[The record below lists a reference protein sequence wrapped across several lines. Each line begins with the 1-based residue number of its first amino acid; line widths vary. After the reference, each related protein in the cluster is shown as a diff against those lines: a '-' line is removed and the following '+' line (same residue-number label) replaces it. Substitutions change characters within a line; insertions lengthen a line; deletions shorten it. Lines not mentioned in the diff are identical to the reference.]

1 MVVKINVLYR
11 FDEFELDPINRVLK
25 GAGQPISLHS
35 RNFDLLRYMVRNPG
49 RLLTK
54 DELMNAVWG
63 DTAVEEGNLTQGVFL
78 LRKALATSRPDG
90 GKLIVTVP
98 GRGYRFDAS
107 VAEVPADTAAVPDP
121 APYEPAA
128 MLPTQ

>member
-11 FDEFELDPINRVLK
+11 FEDFELDPINRVLK

-78 LRKALATSRPDG
+78 LRKALTAGQPDG
-90 GKLIVTVP
+90 GKLIVTTP

-107 VAEVPADTAAVPDP
+107 VEEVPADAATPD
-121 APYEPAA
+121 
-128 MLPTQ
+128 LPS